1 MLAAPLCLPSGPQGA
16 RTPLRADS
24 SVLASSRSA
33 TSLARQRHLPLG
45 SRAGQ
50 HCRGAHNVACSS
62 SRGEVDGSNIPGS
75 AHEGGRVTPEDQ
87 FSPAA
92 SASTRQG
99 SEDQGEYCIP
109 PPPGAEGATRIP
121 HRDSKTDVAFINV
134 CRRAYGRLAGWQS
147 DKGWED
153 GPTTYRGMIE
163 VSRALMKGKTAEQQC
178 EAVIAGFP
186 QIPEWFRR
194 LFPYSSWGAELNAAI
209 TPAFFS
215 WLVGPMERVEV
226 EIDGRKQRSGV
237 HIQRCRYLAESGCA
251 GMCVNLCKTPTQAR
265 PRPIPCRICLVPSM
279 LLTFASKFIPPLE
292 LSSSEA
298 SLRYPACVSAG
309 FLYRAAGTGS

>member
-121 HRDSKTDVAFINV
+121 HRCAAPSGPHSAVSPLFWPFTVLHSLSHTDLSRWRACLLHNV
-134 CRRAYGRLAGWQS
+134 H
-147 DKGWED
+147 
-153 GPTTYRGMIE
+153 
-163 VSRALMKGKTAEQQC
+163 LMVKRKKLWTNSNN
-178 EAVIAGFP
+178 
-186 QIPEWFRR
+186 
-194 LFPYSSWGAELNAAI
+194 SSWA
-209 TPAFFS
+209 S
-215 WLVGPMERVEV
+215 QCHS
-226 EIDGRKQRSGV
+226 DYRS
-237 HIQRCRYLAESGCA
+237 
-251 GMCVNLCKTPTQAR
+251 
-265 PRPIPCRICLVPSM
+265 
-279 LLTFASKFIPPLE
+279 
-292 LSSSEA
+292 
-298 SLRYPACVSAG
+298 
-309 FLYRAAGTGS
+309 